1 VRPID
6 RWNLYDRVALIEGTM
21 FTRQDAEAMAIR
33 AREEA
38 AAMAI
43 RARAEA
49 VESEKR
55 ADAKMEAMAIRARA
69 EAAELEKRADAKME
83 AMEKRSS
90 DRMFVTFT
98 ISTGVSVAALA
109 FTYNTSLA
117 NKQP

>member
-49 VESEKR
+49 AES
-55 ADAKMEAMAIRARA
+55 
-69 EAAELEKRADAKME
+69 EKRADAKME